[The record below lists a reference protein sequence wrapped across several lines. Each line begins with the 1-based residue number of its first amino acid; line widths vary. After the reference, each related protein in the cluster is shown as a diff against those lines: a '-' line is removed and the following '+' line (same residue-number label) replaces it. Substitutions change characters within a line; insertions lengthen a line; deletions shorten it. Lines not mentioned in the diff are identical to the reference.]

1 MSLLESEVFAILEK
15 LIKVTIHE
23 VTKVM
28 DSSRGTFRQTDAAV
42 HESAKLEFTSH
53 LNGVLE
59 KQAKAAVSEI
69 CRLYSA
75 LLHLDL
81 TPVQMAQ
88 DSLTSRPKQ
97 VEKQQK
103 TVQED
108 VVKQEDT
115 TDNDHHRNQF
125 TEQFTSASEE
135 NIEVVVNWGQ
145 EEIIDTVTTVVI
157 TEDMTT
163 DYLENST
170 SEVSDDAIHLQLV
183 PSQKNDVGCLG
194 SQISKSTLGF
204 RKGGKQFSCQHCRRK
219 FDSIIH
225 LRAHLVLHQAAKR
238 SHSLDV
244 HNKLHANKRPS
255 NCDQRGK
262 KWSKNR
268 QLKTRQKARD
278 AHRFLCKY
286 CGKSFCRAYDLRKH
300 LVVHTKEK
308 EHRCDVCGKSFGLP
322 TNLRR
327 HQRIHTGEK
336 PFECQTCGR
345 SFNQQNTLKAH
356 KLTHTG
362 EKPYKCKICGQGF
375 AQKRMLNLHEGHNVG
390 QTGHSCFV
398 CGVLYG
404 CKNALR
410 THFQAHAG
418 QMPIP
423 CMVCGETLVSI
434 NTLKFH
440 HHNPQQTSHTD
451 HVKQTTLYNCNMCEK
466 SFNTAGSLKIHERIH
481 TGEKPYPC
489 SVCGKAFSQ
498 QASLKAHQTLH
509 TGERPFVCGVCSKGF
524 CNLGNLRRHERIHT
538 GEKPFSCDVCGRAF
552 NQSNALKAHLHIHT
566 GEKQYMC
573 DKCGKSFAY
582 LRNLRCHKCI

>member
-1 MSLLESEVFAILEK
+1 MSVLESEVFAVLET

-28 DSSRGTFRQTDAAV
+28 DSSRGTSRQTDAAV
-42 HESAKLEFTSH
+42 NESAKLEFTSH
-53 LNGVLE
+53 LKGVLE

-69 CRLYSA
+69 CRLFSA
-75 LLHLDL
+75 LLHLEL
-81 TPVQMAQ
+81 TPAQMAQ
-88 DSLTSRPKQ
+88 DSLTSRPEQ
-97 VEKQQK
+97 VEKQQQ

-108 VVKQEDT
+108 AVKQEDT
-115 TDNDHHRNQF
+115 TDSDDHRNQF
-125 TEQFTSASEE
+125 TDQLTLASEE

-170 SEVSDDAIHLQLV
+170 SEVSDDAIHLHLQ
-183 PSQKNDVGCLG
+183 NDVGCLG

-204 RKGGKQFSCQHCRRK
+204 RKS
-219 FDSIIH
+219 
-225 LRAHLVLHQAAKR
+225 AKR

-244 HNKLHANKRPS
+244 HNKLHANKPPS
-255 NCDQRGK
+255 SCDQRGK
-262 KWSKNR
+262 KWSKKRRLKIR
-268 QLKTRQKARD
+268 QNVRD
-278 AHRFLCKY
+278 AHKSICKL
-286 CGKSFCRAYDLRKH
+286 CGKSFRRPYDLRKH
-300 LVVHTKEK
+300 LVVHTREK

-423 CMVCGETLVSI
+423 CRVCGETLVSI

-451 HVKQTTLYNCNMCEK
+451 HVKQTTLYNCNVCEK

-509 TGERPFVCGVCSKGF
+509 TGERPFVCGVCLKGF